1 MGAGFMNLQGD
12 TTEGEERAR
21 REKPAL
27 VEPFLM
33 RGMIMNKSTLS
44 SRAEQAGAL
53 AGNLRER

>member
-33 RGMIMNKSTLS
+33 IMNKSTLS
-44 SRAEQAGAL
+44 SRAEQT
-53 AGNLRER
+53 